1 MARHHSFVFA
11 AVSATSW
18 ISVLASDLI
27 RLPLR
32 KRDAHVKDIEVML
45 NSVATGS
52 ELVSHAMSLDAQ
64 TSAVTADIMLQN
76 KFNAQYFGEIQVGT
90 PAQSLLVVFDT
101 GSANLWVPA
110 EENLKLSGFTDHT
123 GFIAQKSSS
132 WRNNGSEF
140 FVRYGSGPVS
150 GTYCSDHISI
160 GGLQLANYNF
170 AIVDDLSGLGTL
182 YKNSNFDGILGLSFP
197 ALSDD
202 GMPTVLEALAASHEL
217 KEQVFGFY
225 LGDDSD
231 GQLVIGGVDQAHF
244 SGNFSF
250 VPVIG
255 EGYWELE
262 LDSVNVG
269 VEKTLRISQ
278 TKTAIV
284 DSGTSLLSGPKEEVE
299 AIAAILGAKSTRGLY
314 VVECNTDIEPVI
326 SFTIGGQDYV
336 INAADLI
343 VQQAEQYC
351 LLGIQAL
358 SIDKPMWIL
367 GNVFMRKYYVQ
378 FDFGQ
383 KRIGFA
389 VSQSPIRL
397 I

>member
-1 MARHHSFVFA
+1 MSRLA
-11 AVSATSW
+11 AALVATW
-18 ISVLASDLI
+18 ISVLSASDLI

-32 KRDAHVKDIEVML
+32 KRNANFKDVEVLL
-45 NSVATGS
+45 NSLTEGA
-52 ELVSHAMSLDAQ
+52 ELAGHAMNLDAQ
-64 TSAVTADIMLQN
+64 TSAVTTDIVLQN
-76 KFNAQYFGEIQVGT
+76 KFNAQYYGEIKIGT

-101 GSANLWVPA
+101 GSANLWVPG

-123 GFIAQKSSS
+123 GFIAQRSSS

-150 GTYCSDHISI
+150 GTYCSDNISI
-160 GGLQLANYNF
+160 GGLTLANYTF

-197 ALSDD
+197 MLSDD

-225 LGDDSD
+225 LGDDAD
-231 GQLVIGGVDQAHF
+231 GQLVIGGVDQNHYT
-244 SGNFSF
+244 GNFSF
-250 VPVIG
+250 VPAIG

-269 VEKTLRISQ
+269 VDKVLRISQ

-284 DSGTSLLSGPKEEVE
+284 DSGTSLLSGPRAEIE

-358 SIDKPMWIL
+358 QIDRAMWIL

-383 KRIGFA
+383 KQIGFA
-389 VSQSPIRL
+389 LSQSPIRL